1 MLMFHPIWD
10 KLTNTSRSVYL
21 LASLIVLIF
30 VYPTVAGRPIAN
42 IFLGTLFAIT
52 PLAGVYAVSINRRT
66 TVVAT
71 ILGAPAIMAIIGH
84 FFFDTE
90 LITDQVFL
98 VLIVIYYSFTT
109 VQIIR
114 HIFTKRKVDADTI
127 ISAVSAYLMIGLSF
141 AVTFMLVHLSTQVA
155 LVESTSDQLVQWED
169 IFYFSFVT
177 LTTLGYGDI
186 TPVTPVARSLAMLE
200 AVCGVMYM
208 SILIARLV
216 SEYQSSRNREE

>member
-1 MLMFHPIWD
+1 MFYRLWN
-10 KLTNTSRSVYL
+10 KVTQTSRSVYL
-21 LASLIVLIF
+21 LASLMFLIF
-30 VYPTVAGRPIAN
+30 VYPVVSDQPVAYIV
-42 IFLGTLFAIT
+42 LGVLFAIT
-52 PLAGVYAVSINRRT
+52 PLAGVYAVSDNKRI

-71 ILGAPAIMAIIGH
+71 ILGVPAIISILGH
-84 FFFDTE
+84 FFLDTR
-90 LITDQVFL
+90 LITDKVFL
-98 VLIVIYYSFTT
+98 VLIVVYYGFTT

-141 AVTFMLVHLSTQVA
+141 AVTFMLVHLHTPGA
-155 LVESTSDQLVQWED
+155 LVESTADHLVDWHD

-186 TPVTPVARSLAMLE
+186 SPATPVARSLASME

-208 SILIARLV
+208 SILIAKLV
-216 SEYQSSRNREE
+216 SEYQASRTSNE

>member
-1 MLMFHPIWD
+1 MLNRLWH
-10 KLTNTSRSVYL
+10 KLTRTSRSVYL
-21 LASLIVLIF
+21 LVSLIVLIF
-30 VYPTVAGRPIAN
+30 VYPVVSDQAVARVL
-42 IFLGTLFAIT
+42 LGILFAIT
-52 PLAGVYAVSINRRT
+52 PLAGVYAVSDNRKT
-66 TVVAT
+66 TVIAT
-71 ILGAPAIMAIIGH
+71 ILGVPAILSIIGH
-84 FFFDTE
+84 FFLDNR
-90 LITDQVFL
+90 LITDEVFL
-98 VLIVIYYSFTT
+98 VLIVVYYGFTT

-141 AVTFMLVHLSTQVA
+141 AVTFMLVHLHTPGA
-155 LVESTSDQLVQWED
+155 LAESTADRLVDWHD

-186 TPVTPVARSLAMLE
+186 SPATPVARSLASME

-216 SEYQSSRNREE
+216 SEYQSSRTSYE